1 MSVLDELVAGALE
14 DQRTREL
21 TVSLEDVKKAALAA
35 PAPID
40 ATRWLKRADGI
51 PVIAEIK
58 RASPSK
64 GHLSDIPDPAAL
76 AREYEKGG
84 ASAISVLTE
93 GRRFLGSLDDF
104 DKVRAA
110 VHIPVLRKD
119 FIVTDYQIFEAR
131 AHGADLVLLIVAALD
146 DARLKRLLDL
156 AHELGMTVLVETHTR
171 EEIERARKA
180 GAKVIGINARNLKN
194 LKVDV
199 NKYNELA
206 ADLPDDVIKV
216 AESGVF
222 GAVEVEDYARAGADA
237 VLVGEGVATADNHEL
252 AVERLVKAGAQVK
265 ASETTPLSEHQGPY
279 WSQFGGRYVPE
290 ALITALDE
298 LERVYNEAKADPEFH
313 KEFMTLQ
320 QRYVGRPSPLTEAP
334 RFSALVK
341 EKTGLDARIFLKR
354 EDLNHT
360 GAHKIN
366 NALGQ
371 ALLVKRMG
379 KTRVIAETGA
389 GQHGTATAMVCAL
402 LGLDCT
408 IYMGATDVVRQ
419 APNVE
424 RMELMGATVVPVDS
438 GAGTLKDAV
447 NEALRDWTASFADT
461 HYLLGTAAGPH
472 PFPTIVR
479 EYHRVISREARAQVL
494 GLTGRLPD
502 SVIAC
507 VGGGSNAIGMFAEF
521 IDDPG
526 VELIG
531 VEPAGEGLD
540 TSRHGAPINKGLVG
554 ILHGARSYLMRTS
567 EGQVEESFSVS
578 AGLDYPGVGPEHAWL
593 SDTGRARYVGI
604 SDDEA
609 IEAFRLLSRHEG
621 IIPAVE
627 SAHALAQA
635 LAMARQVPDGEEPP
649 ILLVCL
655 SGRGDKDLDQVQARL
670 GGSFST
676 DGAVARASRMV
687 EQMGK
692 RTEYAGLNAARGTS
706 PDAGPDEEF

>member
-1 MSVLDELVAGALE
+1 MSGLDELVAGALE
-14 DQRTREL
+14 VERTREL
-21 TVSLEDVKKAALAA
+21 TVSLEDVKKATLAA

-93 GRRFLGSLDDF
+93 GRKFLGSLDDF

-131 AHGADLVLLIVAALD
+131 AHGADLALLIVAALD
-146 DARLKRLLDL
+146 DAQLKHLLGL

-206 ADLPDDVIKV
+206 ADLPDDVIEV

-279 WSQFGGRYVPE
+279 WGQFGGRYVPE

-298 LERVYNEAKADPEFH
+298 LERVYTQAKADPEFH
-313 KEFMTLQ
+313 KETCHAPAAL
-320 QRYVGRPSPLTEAP
+320 RGPPSALTEAP

-379 KTRVIAETGA
+379 ETHVIAEPTPASTAWPPPPCAPCSASSAASTWARSTPAVRPSTSAGVRMLGA
-389 GQHGTATAMVCAL
+389 EVVEVT
-402 LGLDCT
+402 LGDK
-408 IYMGATDVVRQ
+408 V
-419 APNVE
+419 
-424 RMELMGATVVPVDS
+424 
-438 GAGTLKDAV
+438 LKDAI
-447 NEALRDWTASFADT
+447 NEALRDWVTNVKDT
-461 HYLLGTAAGPH
+461 HYLLGTVAGPH
-472 PFPTIVR
+472 PFPAMVR
-479 EYHRVISREARAQVL
+479 DFQKIIGEEAKQQL
-494 GLTGRLPD
+494 QDWYGIDHTGRDLRLRGRRLQRHRRDERLPGRRAREPLRLR
-502 SVIAC
+502 SRRQRPRIRQARHPLRPRHRPARHV
-507 VGGGSNAIGMFAEF
+507 
-521 IDDPG
+521 PG
-526 VELIG
+526 RQEL
-531 VEPAGEGLD
+531 PAGNRRRPDARHLLD
-540 TSRHGAPINKGLVG
+540 LRRPRLRFRGPRARMAQGHRPRELQLGHRRGGHERLPRPEPDRGHHPRHRKLARRGRRVQSR
-554 ILHGARSYLMRTS
+554 RDT
-567 EGQVEESFSVS
+567 EGQ
-578 AGLDYPGVGPEHAWL
+578 GL
-593 SDTGRARYVGI
+593 
-604 SDDEA
+604 
-609 IEAFRLLSRHEG
+609 
-621 IIPAVE
+621 
-627 SAHALAQA
+627 
-635 LAMARQVPDGEEPP
+635 
-649 ILLVCL
+649 
-655 SGRGDKDLDQVQARL
+655 
-670 GGSFST
+670 
-676 DGAVARASRMV
+676 
-687 EQMGK
+687 
-692 RTEYAGLNAARGTS
+692 
-706 PDAGPDEEF
+706 

>member
-14 DQRTREL
+14 DQQTREL

-119 FIVTDYQIFEAR
+119 FIVTDYQIYEAR

-146 DARLKRLLDL
+146 YAQLKHLLDL
-156 AHELGMTVLVETHTR
+156 AHELSMTVLVETHTR
-171 EEIERARKA
+171 EEIERACQA

-237 VLVGEGVATADNHEL
+237 VLVGEGVATADDHEL

-279 WSQFGGRYVPE
+279 WGQFGGRYVPE

-298 LERVYNEAKADPEFH
+298 LERIYTQAKADPEFH

-334 RFSALVK
+334 RFAALVK

-389 GQHGTATAMVCAL
+389 GQHGVATATVCAM
-402 LGLDCT
+402 LGLKCR
-408 IYMGATDVVRQ
+408 IYMGQIDARRQ
-419 APNVE
+419 ALNVA
-424 RMELMGATVVPVDS
+424 RMRMLGAEVVEVTLGDKI
-438 GAGTLKDAV
+438 LKDAI
-447 NEALRDWTASFADT
+447 NEALRDWVTNVKDT
-461 HYLLGTAAGPH
+461 HYLLGTVAGPH
-472 PFPTIVR
+472 PFPAMVR
-479 EYHRVISREARAQVL
+479 DFQKIIGEEAKQQL
-494 GLTGRLPD
+494 QDWYGIDHPD
-502 SVIAC
+502 AICAC
-507 VGGGSNAIGMFAEF
+507 VGGGSNAIGVMNAFLDDDRVNLYGYEAGGNGPESGQHAIRFAPGTGQLGMFQGAKSYLLET
-521 IDDPG
+521 D
-526 VELIG
+526 
-531 VEPAGEGLD
+531 EGQTLD
-540 TSRHGAPINKGLVG
+540 TYSI
-554 ILHGARSYLMRTS
+554 
-567 EGQVEESFSVS
+567 S
-578 AGLDYPGVGPEHAWL
+578 AGLDYASVGPEHAWL
-593 SDTGRARYVGI
+593 KDIGRVNYSWAT
-604 SDDEA
+604 DEEA
-609 IEAFRLLSRHEG
+609 MNAFRDLSQSEG
-621 IIPAVE
+621 IIPAIE
-627 SAHALAQA
+627 SSHAVAGAYKAAADLKAKGYNKA
-635 LAMARQVPDGEEPP
+635 VMIVN
-649 ILLVCL
+649 I
-655 SGRGDKDLDQVQARL
+655 SGRGDKDMATAGKWFGYLTDDQAAALD
-670 GGSFST
+670 
-676 DGAVARASRMV
+676 VA
-687 EQMGK
+687 
-692 RTEYAGLNAARGTS
+692 GTHG
-706 PDAGPDEEF
+706 DTVA